1 MEIDRELA
9 RGKWQGWAL
18 TGIAGLSLVL
28 VVVNGALFLVNRT
41 LQNEINTRQQ
51 LINQA
56 VQLERLGQELV
67 NALAG
72 LALRN
77 NDQQIR
83 QLLAEQGITL
93 TPGSGPAGPAQA
105 PR

>member
-1 MEIDRELA
+1 MELDRELA
-9 RGKWQGWAL
+9 RGNWQGWAV

-28 VVVNGALFLVNRT
+28 VVVNGALFLTNRT
-41 LQNEINTRQQ
+41 IQNEINTRQQ

-77 NDQQIR
+77 NDEQLR
-83 QLLAEQGITL
+83 QLLADQGITL

>member
-1 MEIDRELA
+1 MEPDRELA
-9 RGKWQGWAL
+9 RGKWEGWVL

-28 VVVNGALFLVNRT
+28 VVVNGALFLTNRT
-41 LQNEINTRQQ
+41 IQNEINTRQQ

-56 VQLERLGQELV
+56 MQIERLGQELV

-72 LALRN
+72 LAVRN
-77 NDQQIR
+77 NDEQLR
-83 QLLAEQGITL
+83 QLLADQGITL